1 MQGTKTMTPAQRA
14 KAAKDEMP
22 DDKVLNQSMMF
33 VMGEVFGWFN
43 SNKDTI
49 REALE
54 QMADEWIDAN
64 IGRHVCN
71 GWIVHPN
78 GRMYDAAN
86 HAVVPREPTRNQ
98 CADMEDLDFPE
109 HIGVGEWQEYW
120 TWLYKA
126 MIGIAAQESS
136 SEWGGE

>member
-54 QMADEWIDAN
+54 QMADEGTVRVPRMATTEMIDAFF
-64 IGRHVCN
+64 
-71 GWIVHPN
+71 
-78 GRMYDAAN
+78 A
-86 HAVVPREPTRNQ
+86 T
-98 CADMEDLDFPE
+98 
-109 HIGVGEWQEYW
+109 
-120 TWLYKA
+120 A
-126 MIGIAAQESS
+126 MPIKSGSNVATGYIAMIAAQESS